1 MYSITGARH
10 VTRQNQGQCGCLGLC
25 SFSSS
30 SGSSLR
36 CRGRQPQPRQACG
49 DRRSRPG
56 KGGILAAVQHTGR
69 KVLRVRAHH
78 HNPAGTTGSRN
89 RPAKEGLAVV
99 FQLGLGRAAQPRGA
113 AAGQDYCVEFHTPS
127 VVPGRL
133 RGGLRKQERIPRRR
147 GLLQFLDLPDG
158 AYGRPRDEPQLPAHF
173 SRRVV
178 SLDVIAAEAGRHE
191 VLP

>member
-1 MYSITGARH
+1 MDGILRARH
-10 VTRQNQGQCGCLGLC
+10 VTREDQGQCCGLC
-25 SFSSS
+25 LCAFQSS
-30 SGSSLR
+30 SGSSVR
-36 CRGRQPQPRQACG
+36 CRVRPLQPVQACG

-56 KGGILAAVQHTGR
+56 EGRILAAVQHAGR
-69 KVLRVRAHH
+69 KVRVRAHH
-78 HNPAGTTGSRN
+78 HNPAGTTGSRDG
-89 RPAKEGLAVV
+89 PAKEALAVV
-99 FQLGLGRAAQPRGA
+99 CQLRLGRAAKPRGA
-113 AAGQDYCVEFHTPS
+113 AAGKDYCVEFHIPS

-158 AYGRPRDEPQLPAHF
+158 AYGRRRGEPQLPAHF

-178 SLDVIAAEAGRHE
+178 SLDVITAEAGRHE